1 MIPVEG
7 EKHLPKYLVK
17 HARDFCE
24 SINAIEIHNIAGL
37 GEGDYRIMY
46 WIMEGEKRKMEAI
59 ILRVP
64 HQD

>member
-17 HARDFCE
+17 HARDYCE
-24 SINAIEIHNIAGL
+24 TVGAIEIHNIACL

-46 WIMEGEKRKMEAI
+46 WIVEGEKRKMEAI
-59 ILRVP
+59 ILRLP
-64 HQD
+64 EQE